1 MTGSTGRRSSGATRT
16 GPVVAID
23 GPAGAGKTTLARRLA
38 RELGLPYVNTGLMYR
53 ALTRAALAHGV
64 STSDGPSLAA
74 LLSRLRFEVAADR
87 SPPSLL
93 IDGRDPEPELTAP
106 EVEAAVSAV
115 ARHPEV
121 RSRMAEEQ
129 RRLGAGGAAMEGR
142 DIGSVI
148 FPDAEVKIFLL
159 AAPAERAARRVEERR
174 GRKEARE
181 LAAALAARD
190 ELDARVNPFVPAA
203 DAVAIDT
210 SGRTADEVFRE
221 ALSIVRAH
229 TEAGT

>member
-1 MTGSTGRRSSGATRT
+1 M
-16 GPVVAID
+16 VAID
-23 GPAGAGKTTLARRLA
+23 GPAGAGKSTLARRLA

-53 ALTRAALAHGV
+53 ALTRAALHHGV

-74 LLSRLRFEVAADR
+74 LLSGLGFEVSAEG

-106 EVEAAVSAV
+106 EVEVAVSAV
-115 ARHPEV
+115 ARHSEV
-121 RSRMAEEQ
+121 RSRMAEVQ
-129 RRLGAGGAAMEGR
+129 RRLGAGGAVMEGR

-148 FPDAEVKIFLL
+148 FPGAEVKIFLV
-159 AAPAERAARRVEERR
+159 AAPRERAARRVEERR
-174 GRKEARE
+174 AGQEAAR

-210 SGRTADEVFRE
+210 SGRQADQVFRE
-221 ALSIVRAH
+221 ALSIVRSRLG
-229 TEAGT
+229 EGT